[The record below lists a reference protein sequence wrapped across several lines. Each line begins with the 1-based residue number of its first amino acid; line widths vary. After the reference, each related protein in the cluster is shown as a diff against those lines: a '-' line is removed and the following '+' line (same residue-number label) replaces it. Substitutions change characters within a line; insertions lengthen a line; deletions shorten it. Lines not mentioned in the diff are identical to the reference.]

1 MPDALLF
8 DLMGTVVH
16 DPYIEALE
24 AATGMDI
31 RTAAAV
37 RDPQAWPDF
46 EIGAIDEREF
56 VRRFF
61 SAPAQGHRFDIEAFH
76 RVRRR
81 GYHYL
86 PGMQELLASLH
97 GTARRYIASNY
108 PSWIEEMRTTFA
120 LDDLFEGIYAS
131 CHLGVRKPDE
141 KFFEAILDDLGIDAG
156 QCLFID
162 DREVNCVAAAGLGM
176 RVHRFDG
183 VAPLRRRLQDEGLL
197 PST

>member
-8 DLMGTVVH
+8 DLMGTVVY

-24 AATGMDI
+24 AATGMDV
-31 RTAAAV
+31 RSAAAV

-61 SAPAQGHRFDIEAFH
+61 AGSAPGQRFDMDAFH
-76 RVRRR
+76 RVRRN

-86 PGMQELLASLH
+86 PGMEELLASLR
-97 GTARRYIASNY
+97 GTADRYIASNY
-108 PSWIEEMRTTFA
+108 PSWIDEMRTTFA
-120 LDDLFEGIYAS
+120 FDELFEGIYAS
-131 CHLGVRKPDE
+131 CHLGVRKPDQ

-156 QCLFID
+156 RCLFID
-162 DREVNCVAAAGLGM
+162 DREVNCAAAAALGM

-183 VAPLRRRLQDEGLL
+183 AAPLRRRLQDEGLL